1 MLEDPI
7 QTTESTTDLYGTRQR
22 FSKRH
27 QHGTVDQIEV
37 NLPKRVLAGNLAL
50 DVSQR
55 LRRKNL
61 RVVSE
66 ITSGASVP
74 GTNT

>member
-7 QTTESTTDLYGTRQR
+7 QTSEATTDLYGTRQR
-22 FSKRH
+22 LSKIQ

-50 DVSQR
+50 DVS
-55 LRRKNL
+55 
-61 RVVSE
+61 
-66 ITSGASVP
+66 
-74 GTNT
+74 